1 MEKLRKLRYWKISD
15 DFWTLVE
22 PLLPEPQ
29 RNPKKK
35 YCRKSGGGRKP
46 LPRRRILEAIV
57 FVARTGIQWKALPK
71 AQFGAASSIHA
82 YFQRWVEAGVFQA
95 IWKAGLAEYDE
106 MEGIA
111 WVWQS
116 ADVGM
121 VKGPLGRD
129 AVGRNTT
136 DRGKK
141 WNKAVGAGGRIWR
154 PAFRVRERSEHAR
167 FTSSG

>member
-1 MEKLRKLRYWKISD
+1 MEKRRELRSWEISD
-15 DFWTLVE
+15 DFWTMVE
-22 PLLPEPQ
+22 PLLPDAQ

-35 YCRKSGGGRKP
+35 YKRTSGGGRKP
-46 LPRRRILEAIV
+46 LPKRRILEAIV

-71 AQFGAASSIHA
+71 EQFGAASSIHA
-82 YFQRWVEAGVFQA
+82 YFQLWVKAGVFQA
-95 IWKAGLAEYDE
+95 IWQAGLAEYDD

-116 ADVGM
+116 ADGGM
-121 VKGPLGRD
+121 IKSPLGQD
-129 AVGRNTT
+129 AVGPNPT

-141 WNKAVGAGGRIWR
+141 WNKKINSSGRIWR
-154 PAFRVRERSEHAR
+154 PAFRVRERGEHAR

>member
-1 MEKLRKLRYWKISD
+1 MEKRRKLRSWEISD

-22 PLLPEPQ
+22 PLLPDRQ
-29 RNPKKK
+29 RNSKKK
-35 YCRKSGGGRKP
+35 YRRKSGGGRKP
-46 LPRRRILEAIV
+46 LSKRRILEAIV

-71 AQFGAASSIHA
+71 ESFGAASSIHS
-82 YFQRWVEAGVFQA
+82 YFQQWVNAGVFQT

-116 ADVGM
+116 ADGGM
-121 VKGPLGRD
+121 VKAPLGRD
-129 AVGRNTT
+129 AVGPNPT

-141 WNKAVGAGGRIWR
+141 WNKAVGSGRRVWR
-154 PAFRVRERSEHAR
+154 PAFRVRERGEHAR